1 MKKWLKVAG
10 MTVLGALGVG
20 VAALSAG
27 SALAD
32 RKMQRVVTV
41 PARAISLEADPAALE
56 HGRYLF
62 RSRGCTECHGENGAG
77 RTFIDEGGLLARAPN
92 ITLGRHSAVKGYQAV
107 DWDRTLRHGVKRDGR
122 PLIIMPSEDYSRLTD
137 ADMTALVAYVRS
149 LPATDGEPARLEL
162 PAMVRALYAFG
173 AIEDSAEKI
182 DHDLP
187 APKPVP
193 AGATKEHGAYIA
205 NMCIGC
211 HGPGMSG
218 GKIPGGPPDWPA
230 AANLTPGEQS
240 AMVRY
245 ESADKL
251 RAMFRTG
258 KRPDGAALHAAMPFS
273 VLRVLNDTDVEAL
286 HLYLKTLAPR
296 AAGQR

>member
-1 MKKWLKVAG
+1 MKKWAKVAG
-10 MTVLGALGVG
+10 MIVLGALGVG

-41 PARAISLEADPAALE
+41 PARAISLEADAAAHE

-77 RTFIDEGGLLARAPN
+77 RTFIDEGGLFARAPN
-92 ITLGRHSAVKGYQAV
+92 ITLGRHSAVKGYQAQ

-137 ADMTALVAYVRS
+137 PDMTALVAYLRS
-149 LPATDGEPARLEL
+149 LPAIDGEPARLEL

-173 AIEDSAEKI
+173 AIEDAAEKI

-187 APKPVP
+187 APRPVP
-193 AGATKEHGAYIA
+193 AGATKEHGAYVA

-211 HGPGMSG
+211 HGPGLSG

-230 AANLTPGEQS
+230 AANLTPGEHS
-240 AMVRY
+240 AMPIY
-245 ESADKL
+245 DSADKL

-286 HLYLKTLAPR
+286 YLYLRTLEPR

>member
-10 MTVLGALGVG
+10 ITVLSAVGVG

-32 RKMQRVVTV
+32 RKMQRIVTV
-41 PARAISLEADPAALE
+41 PARAISLEADAAALE
-56 HGRYLF
+56 HGSYLF
-62 RSRGCTECHGENGAG
+62 RSRGCTECHGANGAG
-77 RTFIDEGGLLARAPN
+77 RVFIDSDGLFARAPN
-92 ITLGRHSAVKGYQAV
+92 ITLGRNSAVDGYEAE

-122 PLIIMPSEDYSRLTD
+122 PLMIMPSEDYSRLTD
-137 ADMTALVAYVRS
+137 GDMTALVGYVRS
-149 LPATDGEPARLEL
+149 LPAIDGEPGRLEL
-162 PAMVRALYAFG
+162 PPMVRALYAFG

-193 AGATKEHGAYIA
+193 AGATKEHGAYVA

-211 HGPGMSG
+211 HGAGFSG

-230 AANLTPGEQS
+230 AANLTPGEDS
-240 AMVRY
+240 AMARY
-245 ESADKL
+245 DSAAKL
-251 RAMFRTG
+251 GAMFRTG
-258 KRPDGAALHAAMPFS
+258 KRPDGSALHEAMPFG
-273 VLRVLNDTDVEAL
+273 VLKVMNDTDVEAL